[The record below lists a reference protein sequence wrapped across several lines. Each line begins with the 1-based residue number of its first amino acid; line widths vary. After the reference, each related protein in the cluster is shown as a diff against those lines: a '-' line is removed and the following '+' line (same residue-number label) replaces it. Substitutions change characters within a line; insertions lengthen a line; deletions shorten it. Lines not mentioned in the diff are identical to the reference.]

1 MWTRRQF
8 LSRTGL
14 VLGGTAGTCLGFSG
28 DSAPVLT
35 EDRDRIPDGSAS
47 KGMIT
52 GPTQKA
58 IDLGLGYLNSRRE
71 RDGSF
76 GTGGYRGNVAVTS
89 LAAMAFMCAG
99 NQPNRGPY
107 GRTILDALRF
117 ILSKENVNGGNP
129 GYLHNPFAS
138 PHGPMYGHGF
148 ATLFLGEV
156 YGMVHDR
163 RLRDELRAKLHRAV
177 KLILQAQR
185 INFEGGWRYTPR
197 SHDSDLSVTICQ
209 IMALR
214 SARNA
219 GISVPKSARS
229 RCTDYVIACQ
239 DRLEGWFR
247 YMKRG
252 GGGGG
257 PQGFAR
263 TAAGVC
269 ALNSAGYYL
278 STDPSQIK
286 GNTMEAEREKRRATD
301 AVTGLKAGLRFL
313 ARNRPGSGMGRPD
326 MHYFYGHY
334 YAVQAMWTAGG
345 DYWKEWYPA
354 IRDEL
359 LARQNTDGSWV
370 DQICSHYG
378 TAMACIILQVP
389 NNYLPILQ
397 K

>member
-1 MWTRRQF
+1 MINRRRF
-8 LSRTGL
+8 LTNGL
-14 VLGGTAGTCLGFSG
+14 GLLATAGTTLAFQGDNKSG
-28 DSAPVLT
+28 GWGAETRES
-35 EDRDRIPDGSAS
+35 IPDGSAS

-52 GPTQKA
+52 VKTDQA
-58 IDLGLGYLNSRRE
+58 IQRGLGFLYNRRD

-76 GTGGYRGNVAVTS
+76 GTGAYRGNVAITS
-89 LAAMAFMCAG
+89 LAAMSFMCAG

-107 GRTILDALRF
+107 GKVVLDSLKY
-117 ILSKENVNGGNP
+117 ILSKENVGGRDP
-129 GYLHNPFAS
+129 GFLHNPRGS

-148 ATLFLGEV
+148 ATLFLAEV

-163 RLRDELRAKLHRAV
+163 TLREETRGKLHRAV
-177 KLILQAQR
+177 TLILEAQKK
-185 INFEGGWRYTPR
+185 NWEKAWRYKP
-197 SHDSDLSVTICQ
+197 DSSDADLSVTICQ

-219 GISVPKSARS
+219 GISVPKSAVDD
-229 RCTDYVIACQ
+229 CTKYVKACQ
-239 DRLEGWFR
+239 DRIEGWFR
-247 YMKRG
+247 YTKRG

-269 ALNSAGYYL
+269 ALNAAGIY
-278 STDPSQIK
+278 K
-286 GNTMEAEREKRRATD
+286 GDE
-301 AVTGLKAGLRFL
+301 VKAGLDFML
-313 ARNRPGSGMGRPD
+313 RNKPGGGFMRAMD

-345 DYWKEWYPA
+345 HYWSEWYPA
-354 IRDEL
+354 IREEL
-359 LARQNTDGSWV
+359 LARQNMDGSWS
-370 DQICSHYG
+370 DAICHLYG
-378 TAMACIILQVP
+378 TAMATIILQVP

>member
-1 MWTRRQF
+1 MWDRRRF
-8 LSRTGL
+8 LTKTGL
-14 VLGGTAGTCLGFSG
+14 GMLASAGTCLGFAG
-28 DSAPVLT
+28 DT
-35 EDRDRIPDGSAS
+35 DRAGLDSVVRETIIPDGSAS
-47 KGMIT
+47 KGMINT
-52 GPTQKA
+52 RTDEA
-58 IDLGLGYLNSRRE
+58 IQRGLAYLHARRD

-76 GTGGYRGNVAVTS
+76 GTGPYRGNVAITS

-99 NQPNRGPY
+99 HQPNRGTY
-107 GRTILDALRF
+107 GKVVLDALKYV
-117 ILSKENVNGGNP
+117 LGKENVPSSRDNP
-129 GYLHNPFAS
+129 GNWVGFLNYPNGS

-163 RLRDELRAKLHRAV
+163 ELRAEVRRKLHQAV
-177 KLILQAQR
+177 KLIISSQNR
-185 INFEGGWRYTPR
+185 EGGWRYKPDR
-197 SHDSDLSVTICQ
+197 READISVTICQ

-219 GISVPKSARS
+219 GIFVPRETVEE
-229 RCTDYVIACQ
+229 CTNYVKACQ
-239 DRLEGWFR
+239 DRREGWFR

-252 GGGGG
+252 GGG
-257 PQGFAR
+257 PFQGFAR

-269 ALNSAGYYL
+269 ALNAAGIYQSA
-278 STDPSQIK
+278 
-286 GNTMEAEREKRRATD
+286 E
-301 AVTGLKAGLRFL
+301 VKAGLEYL
-313 ARNRPGSGMGRPD
+313 LRNKPGGGFGRPD

-345 DYWKEWYPA
+345 RYWQEWYPA

-359 LARQNTDGSWV
+359 VNRQNLDSSWV
-370 DQICSHYG
+370 DAICSHYG